1 MPIDI
6 ERVLGVSLAETT
18 ESWDEDRVILYQI
31 GVGAGVPATD
41 PDELRYVYEAD
52 LKVLPSFVTIPAMSS
67 MFGIGAVEGLTF
79 NTVLLVHGDQE
90 VVIHRALPTSATVKQ
105 TGRIAEIWDKGKG
118 ALVVIEV
125 VGRDANGD
133 PLYTARSGLYLRGE
147 GGFGGPSGP
156 RAGDTAPDREPD
168 LMVESPTLEQQA
180 LLYRLNGD
188 KSPLHADPAV
198 AAMAGFP
205 RPILHGLCTYGIV
218 CKAAVDG
225 VFEGDVSRVR
235 AYRARFSKPVI
246 PGQTI
251 LTSLWRQGDR
261 VILRASVKETGQVVL
276 TNASIR

>member
-1 MPIDI
+1 MPIDVD
-6 ERVLGVSLAETT
+6 RVLGASLPETA

-41 PDELRYVYEAD
+41 PNELQYAYEAD

-67 MFGIGAVEGLTF
+67 IFGIGMVEGLTF
-79 NTVLLVHGDQE
+79 NPILLVHGDQE
-90 VVIHRALPTSATVKQ
+90 VVTHRALPTSATVTQ
-105 TGRIAEIWDKGKG
+105 AGRIAEIWDKGKG

-125 VGRDANGD
+125 VGRDASGD
-133 PLYTARSGLYLRGE
+133 MLYTARAGLYLRGE
-147 GGFGGPSGP
+147 GGFGGAPGP
-156 RAGDTAPDREPD
+156 RPGDIAPDREPD
-168 LMVESPTLEQQA
+168 LVVESPTLEQQA

-188 KSPLHADPAV
+188 KNPLHADPAV
-198 AAMAGFP
+198 AAMAGFS

-225 VFEGDVSRVR
+225 MFDGDVARVH
-235 AYRARFSKPVI
+235 AYRARFSRPVL

-251 LTSLWRQGDR
+251 LTSLWRQDDR
-261 VILRASVKETGQVVL
+261 VILRASVKETAEVVL

>member
-1 MPIDI
+1 MPIDVD
-6 ERVLGVSLAETT
+6 RVLGAPLPETT

-41 PDELRYVYEAD
+41 PNELRYVYEAE

-67 MFGIGAVEGLTF
+67 MLGIGMVEGLTF
-79 NTVLLVHGDQE
+79 NPLLLVHGDQE
-90 VVIHRALPTSATVKQ
+90 VVVHRALPTSATVTQ
-105 TGRIAEIWDKGKG
+105 AGRIAEIWDKGKG

-125 VGRDANGD
+125 EGRDASGD
-133 PLYTARSGLYLRGE
+133 TLYTARGGLYFRGE
-147 GGFGGPSGP
+147 GGFGGTSGP
-156 RAGDTAPDREPD
+156 RAGDIAPDREPD
-168 LMVESPTLEQQA
+168 LVVESPTLEQQA

-188 KSPLHADPAV
+188 KNPLHADPAV
-198 AAMAGFP
+198 AAMAGFS

-225 VFEGDVSRVR
+225 MFGGDVSRVH
-235 AYRARFSKPVI
+235 AYRARFSRPVL

-251 LTSLWRQGDR
+251 LTSLWRQDDR
-261 VILRASVKETGQVVL
+261 IILQASVKETGEIVL